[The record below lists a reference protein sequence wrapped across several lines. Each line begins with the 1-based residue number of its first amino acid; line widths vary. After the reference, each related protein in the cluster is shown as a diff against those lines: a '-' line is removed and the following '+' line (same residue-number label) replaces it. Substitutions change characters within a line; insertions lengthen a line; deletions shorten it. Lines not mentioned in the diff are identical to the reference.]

1 MKEKPNIR
9 FKWMHLSWMD
19 VLLTWL
25 AQLNGCRH
33 LFYLTAEP
41 SVESAEV
48 NSFITNIK
56 SQMGLFGDSAALLL
70 TETSSEWQVYFY
82 SIHGCRKVVHSF
94 GGFFSVI
101 TVTLYLS
108 PSPLQPWLGLVPR
121 WRPGEGQAFV
131 ELFASWRC
139 VQCGA
144 PVSAPVRLQLQALW
158 RHGCKPVN

>member
-101 TVTLYLS
+101 TVTLTLS
-108 PSPLQPWLGLVPR
+108 VPFPPSAVAGAGASMTPR
-121 WRPGEGQAFV
+121 WRTSIRGTLCFLALCTVRCTSVGSSTAPAPGSV
-131 ELFASWRC
+131 TTWM
-139 VQCGA
+139 
-144 PVSAPVRLQLQALW
+144 
-158 RHGCKPVN
+158 